1 MSLCFILISSAKRM
15 HTNSFT
21 LHQNKNMKQ
30 QIVTKY
36 EDEKRVQRL
45 LAAIRCAVECAEA
58 TVFYAGNNRLLFGNH
73 IVSKLALTTDNMHQ
87 WSQKIAALEQDIK
100 ANLLSLLYMY
110 PPVINIRT
118 LPNRFEVADML
129 YHIGYYPQREDYPF
143 LQHPYADFIE
153 TFLSDEIL
161 LESYCAQAFQALIQ
175 TTYEGDWKQYGTR
188 ISDIYMAQPQTIS
201 SRLRMLLLEQSKAKS
216 DNLCTKNAQI

>member
-1 MSLCFILISSAKRM
+1 M

-30 QIVTKY
+30 QIITKY

-58 TVFYAGNNRLLFGNH
+58 TVFYAGNNRLLLGNH
-73 IVSKLALTTDNMHQ
+73 IVSKLAHATDNMHQ
-87 WSQKIAALEQDIK
+87 WTQKIVALEQDIK
-100 ANLLSLLYMY
+100 ANLFSLLYIH
-110 PPVINIRT
+110 PPVINIRA

-143 LQHPYADFIE
+143 MQHSYADSIE

-161 LESYCAQAFQALIQ
+161 LEAYCAQAFQALIQ

-201 SRLRMLLLEQSKAKS
+201 SRLRMLLLEQSKANS

>member
-1 MSLCFILISSAKRM
+1 M

-21 LHQNKNMKQ
+21 LHQNRNMKQ

-36 EDEKRVQRL
+36 EEEKRVQRL

-58 TVFYAGNNRLLFGNH
+58 TVFYAGNNRLLLGNH

-87 WSQKIAALEQDIK
+87 WTQKIVALEQNIK
-100 ANLLSLLYMY
+100 ANLLSLLYMH
-110 PPVINIRT
+110 PPIINIRA

-143 LQHPYADFIE
+143 LQHPHADSIE

-161 LESYCAQAFQALIQ
+161 LEAYCAQAFHALIQ
-175 TTYEGDWKQYGTR
+175 TVYEGDWLQYGTR
-188 ISDIYMAQPQTIS
+188 ISDLYMEQPQTIS
-201 SRLRMLLLEQSKAKS
+201 SWLRMLLLEQSKAKS
-216 DNLCTKNAQI
+216 DNLCIKNAQI